1 MDTPGSNIWI
11 SLPLISAKESGSWF
25 PKGISTRATRSRC
38 QWSFSLLERI
48 TMPNEVFEAQ
58 VSKLRPI
65 YSSIDK
71 VNLAKVE
78 KSVEQMIRPL

>member
-1 MDTPGSNIWI
+1 
-11 SLPLISAKESGSWF
+11 
-25 PKGISTRATRSRC
+25 
-38 QWSFSLLERI
+38 
-48 TMPNEVFEAQ
+48 MPNEVFEAQ